1 MIRKL
6 ILLIFTASSLTGCL
20 TRSPEATRYYLLDYP
35 AHIKIDFPGNGPFAE
50 KSCIITSVD
59 VFPAYSTHQIAVRE
73 HSHEIK
79 YFVLNIWAVRPE
91 QSLTKIIAEF
101 FKNHKVFESIHLSTP
116 VTETDFTLNTAVHS
130 LEVVHEKRDYYAR
143 LNVEYLLKDNQSN
156 QIVHDHRADKRVLL
170 EDRDLNLFAA
180 AISEIFVEELA
191 IFVNTI
197 MEDFR

>member
-116 VTETDFTLNTAVHS
+116 VTETDFTLNTTVHS

-197 MEDFR
+197 IEDFR

>member
-20 TRSPEATRYYLLDYP
+20 TRAPEATRYYLLDYP
-35 AHIKIDFPGNGPFAE
+35 AGMEIDLPGNGPFVE
-50 KSCIITSVD
+50 KSCIITSVE
-59 VFPAYSTHQIAVRE
+59 VYPAYSSHQIAVRE

-79 YFVLNIWAVRPE
+79 YFALNIWAVRPE
-91 QSLTKIIAEF
+91 QSLTNIMTEF
-101 FKNHKVFESIHLSTP
+101 LKNHKVFESIHLPGLS
-116 VTETDFTLNTAVHS
+116 TETDFTLNTTVYN
-130 LEVVHEKRDYYAR
+130 LEVVQERRDYYAR
-143 LNVEYLLKDNQSN
+143 LKLEYLLKDNQSN

-170 EDRDLNLFAA
+170 EERDLNLFAA

-197 MEDFR
+197 MEDLR

>member
-197 MEDFR
+197 IEDFR